1 MNQNPK
7 IGKMKGAHCI
17 CRGKKKEKL
26 TVGGPCADTNKDFP
40 KDYREPGNQTGNR
53 STYFTRLQ

>member
-1 MNQNPK
+1 
-7 IGKMKGAHCI
+7 MKGAHCI
-17 CRGKKKEKL
+17 CRGKKKKEKL